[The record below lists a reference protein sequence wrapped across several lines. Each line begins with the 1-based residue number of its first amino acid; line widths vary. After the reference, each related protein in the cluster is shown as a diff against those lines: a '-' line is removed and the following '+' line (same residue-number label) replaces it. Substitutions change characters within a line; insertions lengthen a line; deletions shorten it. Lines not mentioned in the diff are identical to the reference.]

1 MPGDEFRIYHPF
13 IYLLLPRDLQ
23 SPEVCLLGDFGCQAS
38 RVPNHHDC
46 HHFRH
51 FLAIGETARSTP
63 TFQFSNRAAQLSRH
77 KRQAS
82 NNHACVCTPAA
93 MKITQLYTYP
103 IKSLRSVPVTTAIA
117 SSNGFPYDRRFMLIK
132 IHDGKSSSPRSKSHV
147 YGNLENMTI
156 TYYPELSLFLQ
167 SIDPSN
173 TTFTVT
179 YSPPDGG
186 SKSLDI
192 QLEPYATHLEEMD
205 VRLHQS
211 PAKAYKMPER
221 VNAWFSEC
229 FGYHVTLAY
238 LGPNRRPVLGNL
250 SPNAAQNG
258 VTVSKSWLSSI
269 TASVPSLVAGE
280 DLEEE
285 GISFADVAAY
295 LVITE
300 ESLRDVD
307 SRLQDGARMDVTKFR
322 PNIVL
327 SDAGEAYEEDYW
339 GSITINANS
348 KNEDSKVTEIILTQ
362 NCARCVSINV
372 DYSTGKSGTGEANV
386 LKKLMKDRRVDKG
399 NKYSPIFGRY
409 GFLKG
414 AGAGQAIA
422 VGDEVTVSKI
432 NKERTT
438 FEWPG
443 MGS

>member
-1 MPGDEFRIYHPF
+1 
-13 IYLLLPRDLQ
+13 
-23 SPEVCLLGDFGCQAS
+23 
-38 RVPNHHDC
+38 
-46 HHFRH
+46 
-51 FLAIGETARSTP
+51 
-63 TFQFSNRAAQLSRH
+63 
-77 KRQAS
+77 
-82 NNHACVCTPAA
+82 
-93 MKITQLYTYP
+93 
-103 IKSLRSVPVTTAIA
+103 
-117 SSNGFPYDRRFMLIK
+117 MLIK
-132 IHDGKSSSPRSKSHV
+132 AHYGNPSSPRSKSHF

-156 TYYPELSLFLQ
+156 TYYPELALFHQ

-173 TTFTVT
+173 VTFTVT

-186 SKSLDI
+186 SKSLEI
-192 QLEPYATHLEEMD
+192 QLEPEVAHLEEMD

-229 FGYHVTLAY
+229 FGYQVMLAY

-258 VTVSKSWLSSI
+258 GVTTSSWLSSI
-269 TASVPSLVAGE
+269 AASVPNLIAGK

-327 SDAGEAYEEDYW
+327 SGAREAYEEDYW
-339 GSITINANS
+339 GSITINTDKTKEN
-348 KNEDSKVTEIILTQ
+348 SKVTEIILTH

-372 DYSTGKSGTGEANV
+372 DYSTGRSGTGEANI

-422 VGDEVTVSKI
+422 IGDEVAVSKI

-438 FEWPG
+438 FG
-443 MGS
+443 GSLFHD